1 MSSHVATALCA
12 LASGAQGDALVPG
25 AAEATAHAAPWF
37 GVALL
42 GIVQGL
48 TEFLPVSSSGHLAI
62 ATALLERSSWR
73 VPEAGLAFNVVLHVG
88 TLVAVLA
95 IYGRDMLAIVRD
107 TLAGR
112 PRELLLV
119 LLGSVPAG
127 IVGVGLKHWFES
139 INEDPDV
146 SAACLF
152 LTAILL
158 VVGDAARRRNE
169 ALDPRAPTERGVP
182 RNLTVRDALVV
193 GCAQALA
200 ILPGVSR
207 SGATIAAGLVCGLD
221 VRAAARFSFLLGSV
235 AIAGAAALEV
245 PDALREEGVS
255 FGRLALGFVLSG
267 VVGVLALRL
276 LLVAIGRG
284 AFRWFALYCSVVGA
298 AWWLFLRG

>member
-1 MSSHVATALCA
+1 MASLLATALTMF
-12 LASGAQGDALVPG
+12 ASGVQGDALAPD

-62 ATALLERSSWR
+62 ATALLERTSWR

-88 TLVAVLA
+88 TLVAVFA

-107 TLAGR
+107 AFAGR
-112 PRELLLV
+112 PREMLLV

-127 IVGVGLKHWFES
+127 IVGVGLSHWFES
-139 INEDPDV
+139 ISEDPDV

-152 LTAILL
+152 LTALFL
-158 VVGDAARRRNE
+158 VVGDAARRRNDARNA
-169 ALDPRAPTERGVP
+169 ALPLERAVP
-182 RNLTVRDALVV
+182 RGLTVRDALVV
-193 GCAQALA
+193 GCAQAVA

-207 SGATIAAGLVCGLD
+207 SGTTIAAGLLCGLD

-245 PDALREEGVS
+245 PQALNEEGAS
-255 FGRLALGFVLSG
+255 LGRLALGL
-267 VVGVLALRL
+267 VVSAASGVLALRL

-284 AFRWFALYCSVVGA
+284 AFRWFAVYCAVVGA
-298 AWWLFLRG
+298 SWWLFLRS